1 MRGSALQKILIK
13 MQIDHNIIPSAI
25 DGYDTLASTVKEDSS
40 ASMEE
45 HPGFKR
51 MIQLLNEDIHEIR
64 SWMQSGTIT
73 TNKSGVLWVHIS
85 SIDLNSLS
93 KGQLVKRVQ
102 KWESIGSELERLK
115 NMNAMLSEHNAALID
130 RKPLPS
136 THTILTKYRVYK
148 PLRDV
153 MKIVGQLSKKL
164 NEPPSHDGSGEI
176 YAAVNPLMPHLYKM
190 GFTFKDAE
198 TRVKALQTAGVL
210 ELFELIRCVRVADA
224 R

>member
-1 MRGSALQKILIK
+1 MVCVDGSGLRSILTK
-13 MQIDHNIIPSAI
+13 TRIDHKIIPSAI

-51 MIQLLNEDIHEIR
+51 MIQLLNEEIHEIR

-73 TNKSGVLWVHIS
+73 TNISGVLWVHIS

-115 NMNAMLSEHNAALID
+115 NMNAMLGEHNAEGD
-130 RKPLPS
+130 TS
-136 THTILTKYRVYK
+136 T
-148 PLRDV
+148 
-153 MKIVGQLSKKL
+153 
-164 NEPPSHDGSGEI
+164 
-176 YAAVNPLMPHLYKM
+176 
-190 GFTFKDAE
+190 
-198 TRVKALQTAGVL
+198 GVWDD
-210 ELFELIRCVRVADA
+210 IT
-224 R
+224 